1 MGTFYLFD
9 VWERIER
16 FVAFD
21 RSFIFLL
28 IDFLA
33 LVALQSSIILC
44 GRSVRAQEVCVA
56 PFGKLYANYMIIN
69 HMSSTK

>member
-21 RSFIFLL
+21 RSFIFLS
-28 IDFLA
+28 IDFSA
-33 LVALQSSIILC
+33 LVALQSGILC